1 MAAVLKGLSSRTS
14 GRGDKVGA
22 AMEQDVRRPG
32 LEEKRLATPDDV
44 VVDVVVDVVDVV
56 VVDDE
61 VVDVVVVDVVVVDD
75 VDGVS

>member
-1 MAAVLKGLSSRTS
+1 MKGLSSRTS

-44 VVDVVVDVVDVV
+44 VVDVVDVV